1 MAAPPVATLYH
12 LKKLPDPDA
21 VSVVLPPE
29 QIAVVPDTVGA
40 AGGVFTVMVT
50 AVRALAQPPAILSST

>member
-29 QIAVVPDTVGA
+29 QIVVVPDTVGD

-50 AVRALAQPPAILSST
+50 MPEGLIHPLTVAVTL